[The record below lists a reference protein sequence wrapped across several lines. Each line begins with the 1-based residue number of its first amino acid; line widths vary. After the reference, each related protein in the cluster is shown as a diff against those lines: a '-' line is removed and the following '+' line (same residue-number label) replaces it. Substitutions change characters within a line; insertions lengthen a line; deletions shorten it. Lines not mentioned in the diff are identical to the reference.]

1 VHGKG
6 LKGGVSTKQVLLV
19 LGAGGGVGTAAVQI
33 GKICGAIVIAAARY
47 SLWAW
52 FHMYVCPHCCNVLS
66 LRGVVGS
73 NLEAKETLLKSSH

>member
-1 VHGKG
+1 M
-6 LKGGVSTKQVLLV
+6 

-52 FHMYVCPHCCNVLS
+52 FHMYVCPHCCNVFS
-66 LRGVVGS
+66 
-73 NLEAKETLLKSSH
+73 